1 MRRLPALVLL
11 AGCATGAPT
20 PDTDTAA
27 VADTGA
33 DTADSGD
40 SAAACVPPTS
50 ITVTGELVAGQ
61 TVQLGVGAPGDPG
74 PISWSISGDDAPGEV
89 SAEGAWA
96 IPEDIADLRAE
107 DLTIHATAC
116 DTELT
121 LDVEVDWPE
130 TDRVVVV
137 YNPAV
142 DGSLDVADAYASFRV
157 IPAEALCP
165 VESTTGDTLAGA
177 DYPAFVDAVFA
188 CVTPHTLYIVPVWGV
203 PYKVSDRVLDLAYG
217 TPATVSLDALLFA
230 GPASVDITRVDQN
243 PAYVTGNSTT
253 GKYSDYRPFG
263 QIRGR
268 VDAWMVTRID
278 GASAAEAIELV
289 DRTREA
295 EEYAAAGLLDG
306 TVYVDGNEGDTP
318 PPDDAAFGS
327 YQWGE
332 WNMWGTRRVFEGVG
346 AYPVVWD
353 GNSEEFGTAPAP
365 TSCPDALYYAGWYS
379 FYNYNDCFDWT
390 VGAIGGHLDSC
401 SACDIRNPGTWAG
414 SALLDGITATF
425 GAVNEPYVAG
435 MPEYDQFFFDLL
447 EGASF
452 GEAAYESTV
461 EAYWMMVWVGDPLY
475 RPYRDAPLIPV
486 E

>member
-1 MRRLPALVLL
+1 MRRLPAVLLL
-11 AGCATGAPT
+11 AGCATTGAPS
-20 PDTDTAA
+20 PDT
-27 VADTGA
+27 GGGGGGE
-33 DTADSGD
+33 DSGGETGD
-40 SAAACVPPTS
+40 TAAACVAPTA
-50 ITVTGELVAGQ
+50 ITVTGSLVPGE
-61 TVQLGVGAPGDPG
+61 TVQLGVEAAGDPG
-74 PISWSISGDDAPGEV
+74 PITWSISGDDAPGEV
-89 SAEGAWA
+89 GADGAWA

-107 DLTIHATAC
+107 DLTIHAEAC
-116 DTELT
+116 DTGLT
-121 LDVEVDWPE
+121 LDVSVDWPE
-130 TDRVVVV
+130 AQRVVVV

-142 DGSLDVADAYASFRV
+142 DGSLDVAEAYAAFRSV
-157 IPAEALCP
+157 PETAVCG

-203 PYKVSDRVLDLAYG
+203 PYKVSDRVADLAYG

-230 GPASVDITRVDQN
+230 GPASVDITRVDKN
-243 PAYVTGNSTT
+243 PAYVTGNSAT
-253 GKYSDYRPFG
+253 GKYTDYRPFG

-268 VDAWMVTRID
+268 VDAWIVTRID
-278 GASAAEAIELV
+278 GASAADAIDLV
-289 DRTREA
+289 ERTRAAEA
-295 EEYAAAGLLDG
+295 AVAAGTLDG

-379 FYNYNDCFDWT
+379 YYNYNDCFDWT
-390 VGAIGGHLDSC
+390 VGAIGAHLDSC
-401 SACDIRNPGTWAG
+401 SACDIRNPGTWSG

-475 RPYRDAPLIPV
+475 RPYGAAPLIPV
-486 E
+486 Q